1 MPEQIHT
8 FTSGLPQEP
17 RQLDTSH
24 PAYRY
29 LGRIDFRD
37 VAGPRLAWAGSGLL
51 FRFRGPRLVL
61 HLASSGENAVRIRID
76 EQIRVA
82 RLNVIN
88 GNCSFTLDLDP
99 ADDQPHSCE
108 LIKLTEPFIGTLQ
121 ILDLELPEGELLPP
135 PPQFPQRIEFMG
147 DSITGGFGV
156 AGDPLTDYRPDTCDV
171 TQAYAW
177 LCAETLGFE
186 PRISAWSGLGLTRNY
201 DDSPL
206 TWPERYHWVLPELPE
221 DSPTR
226 DWQADWIIIHL
237 GTNDFANGVVPPQQS
252 FVARYQ
258 QLLNEVRQNHLQA
271 RIICCL
277 GPLLQPPA
285 SDILRRYLQQVLEE
299 SSLDQVYVLEFAPQQ
314 PEHGYGVTMHPS
326 RLTHQLMAR
335 QLSGFIAG
343 LQAAQP
349 R

>member
-1 MPEQIHT
+1 MQEQTHTDMP
-8 FTSGLPQEP
+8 GLPKGP
-17 RQLDTSH
+17 RQPDAEH

-37 VAGPRLAWAGSGLL
+37 AAGPRLAWAGSGLR

-61 HLASSGENAVRIRID
+61 HLASSGQNAIRIRID

-82 RLNVIN
+82 RLNIC
-88 GNCSFTLDLDP
+88 GSCSFTLDLDP

-108 LIKLTEPFIGTLQ
+108 IIKLTEPFIGTLQ
-121 ILDLELPEGELLPP
+121 IQGIELPEGEWLPP
-135 PPQFPQRIEFMG
+135 PPQLPQRIEFMG

-156 AGDPLTDYRPDTCDV
+156 TGDQFTDFRPDTCDV

-177 LCAETLGFE
+177 LCAEALGFE
-186 PRISAWSGLGLTRNY
+186 PRISAWSGLGLTRNH

-221 DSPTR
+221 CSPTR
-226 DWQADWIIIHL
+226 DWQADWIVIHL
-237 GTNDFANGVVPPQQS
+237 GTNDFANGVVPPQPS
-252 FVARYQ
+252 FVARYH
-258 QLLNEVRQNHLQA
+258 QLLNEVRQNHPQA
-271 RIICCL
+271 RIICCQ

-285 SDILRRYLQQVLEE
+285 SDTLRRYLQQVLQE
-299 SSLDQVYVLEFAPQQ
+299 SSLEQVYALEFAPQL

-326 RLTHQLMAR
+326 RLTHQLMAK

-343 LQAAQP
+343 LQAAQH